1 MKFTQTD
8 LRLAVNHLAFDMF
21 YFRLYAERYPQY
33 QSNGEDRACYQT
45 MIYALLLHFRVLLH
59 FFYGTPKNDDCC
71 AEHFRILPGF
81 EAAFPRSIHAKPLW
95 EEELRIHL
103 NKRLAH
109 FTATRWTENAPS
121 MNYYAARFN
130 DVLVLIQRFAAALP
144 GEVGQYFA
152 ARMNFWDE
160 QYGHL

>member
-1 MKFTQTD
+1 MKYTQTD
-8 LRLAVNHLAFDMF
+8 LTLAVNHLAFDMF

-33 QSNGEDRACYQT
+33 QSNGEHRACDQA
-45 MIYALLLHFRVLLH
+45 MIYALLLH
-59 FFYGTPKNDDCC
+59 
-71 AEHFRILPGF
+71 
-81 EAAFPRSIHAKPLW
+81 
-95 EEELRIHL
+95 
-103 NKRLAH
+103 
-109 FTATRWTENAPS
+109 RWTENAPS

-160 QYGHL
+160 QYDHL